1 MVQPCDRSTY
11 VVLAV
16 SVSVSRLATWFKQKK
31 TCAGADNVASMSSSP
46 RAVVLLIGALQ
57 KEPSAAASA
66 ATGMLTGIVHA
77 RDAAAGS
84 GGWFGR
90 RPHGREVC
98 APFALPQLSP
108 PAATA
113 VRPPST
119 PPPFSLHSLR
129 RLPCTACRDQHDT
142 SGKNTHRSSTSS
154 CGPTTTT

>member
-1 MVQPCDRSTY
+1 MVVQPCDRSTY

-98 APFALPQLSP
+98 APFALPLSLS
-108 PAATA
+108 AL
-113 VRPPST
+113 T
-119 PPPFSLHSLR
+119 PRCDSCQTPLHSAAV
-129 RLPCTACRDQHDT
+129 LP
-142 SGKNTHRSSTSS
+142 
-154 CGPTTTT
+154 P